1 MQKALIIRDYN
12 WGKGRK
18 TEGLD
23 ELNKFLN
30 EGWKVINSTAMGSG
44 QVSFHECL
52 VVIEKM

>member
-1 MQKALIIRDYN
+1 VQKALIIRDYN